1 MAPRRR
7 GRQVRR
13 PGDGDGADRPPGL
26 GTHWRA
32 DGRPKTAYATQRDA
46 LSMADERRHDTG
58 VHLNAYRCDTCSGW
72 HLGNAAGRE
81 R

>member
-1 MAPRRR
+1 MASRRSARRTRRTR
-7 GRQVRR
+7 GD
-13 PGDGDGADRPPGL
+13 DGRPPGL

-46 LSMADERRHDTG
+46 LSVADERHHDTG
-58 VHLNAYRCDTCSGW
+58 VDLNAYRCDTCSKW
-72 HLGNAAGRE
+72 HLGNTAGRE